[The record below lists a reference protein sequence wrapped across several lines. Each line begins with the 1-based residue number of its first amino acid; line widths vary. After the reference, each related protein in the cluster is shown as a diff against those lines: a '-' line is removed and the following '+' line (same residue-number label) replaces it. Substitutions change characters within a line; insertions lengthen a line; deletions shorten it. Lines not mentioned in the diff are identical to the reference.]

1 MMNKTKRGKTSM
13 NKKGIGVGQ
22 VFIYIVAAI
31 SFALIMIFGYKAI
44 NSFLQS
50 GEQVQL
56 VQFKTDL
63 ESSIKKI
70 YTEYGSVRTEKYRIP
85 GAFEQVCLVN
95 MEYPATP
102 EDVDAL
108 CKENV
113 YACDTWKQA
122 IVAQQKYEANPAA
135 NPKDGY
141 DSVDENVFLTPQ
153 GLTQLKVY
161 RISIGDYD
169 VDGNEI
175 NKGFLCEDIKKG
187 SFSLVLEGKGDH
199 TQIYRKTN

>member
-1 MMNKTKRGKTSM
+1 MM
-13 NKKGIGVGQ
+13 NKKGVGVGQ

-102 EDVDAL
+102 EEIDAL
-108 CKENV
+108 CKKNA

-122 IVAQQKYEANPAA
+122 IEAQQKYEADPAA

-153 GLTQLKVY
+153 TEGLTQLKVY
-161 RISIGDYD
+161 RISIDQD
-169 VDGNEI
+169 DDGTEE
-175 NKGFLCEDIKKG
+175 GFLCEPIKKG

>member
-1 MMNKTKRGKTSM
+1 MNKKKRGKNSM
-13 NKKGIGVGQ
+13 NKKAMGVGQ

-31 SFALIMIFGYKAI
+31 SFALIMIFGYRAI

-56 VQFKTDL
+56 VQFKTDI

-95 MEYPATP
+95 MEYPATQ
-102 EDVDAL
+102 EEVDEL

-113 YACDTWKQA
+113 YACKVWEDA
-122 IVAQQKYEANPAA
+122 IVAQQKYVADPAA

-141 DSVDENVFLTPQ
+141 DSVDENVFLTPITE

-161 RISIGDYD
+161 RISIDQND
-169 VDGNEI
+169 DGVEE
-175 NKGFLCEDIKKG
+175 GFLCENIKKG

>member
-1 MMNKTKRGKTSM
+1 MNKTKRRKTSM
-13 NKKGIGVGQ
+13 NKKGVGVGQ

-102 EDVDAL
+102 EEINEL

-113 YACDTWKQA
+113 YACKVWEDA
-122 IVAQQKYEANPAA
+122 RDAQKAYDADPAN

-153 GLTQLKVY
+153 TEGLTQLKVY
-161 RISIGDYD
+161 RISIDQD
-169 VDGNEI
+169 DDGTEE
-175 NKGFLCEDIKKG
+175 GFLCEDIKKG

>member
-1 MMNKTKRGKTSM
+1 M
-13 NKKGIGVGQ
+13 NKKAMGVGQ

-63 ESSIKKI
+63 ESSIKKV
-70 YTEYGSVRTEKYRIP
+70 YTEYGSVRVEKYRIP
-85 GAFEQVCLVN
+85 GNFEQICLVN

-102 EDVDAL
+102 EEIDDL

-113 YACDTWKQA
+113 YACKVWEDA
-122 IVAQQKYEANPAA
+122 VAAQKLSEADPA
-135 NPKDGY
+135 NYPKDGY
-141 DSVDENVFLTPQ
+141 DSVDENVFLTPITE

-161 RISIGDYD
+161 RISIDQD
-169 VDGNEI
+169 ADEVEE
-175 NKGFLCEDIKKG
+175 GFLCEPIKKG

-199 TQIYRKTN
+199 TQIYQKTN

>member
-1 MMNKTKRGKTSM
+1 MMSKKKRGKISL
-13 NKKGIGVGQ
+13 NKKGVGVGQ

-44 NSFLQS
+44 DSFLQS
-50 GEQVQL
+50 GVQVQL

-85 GAFEQVCLVN
+85 GKFEQVCLVN
-95 MEYPATP
+95 MEYPAAQ
-102 EDVDAL
+102 EEIDEL

-113 YACDTWKQA
+113 YACEMWKQA
-122 IVAQQKYEANPAA
+122 IDAQKLSETDPANHPQ
-135 NPKDGY
+135 DGY
-141 DSVDENVFLTPQ
+141 DSVDENVFLTPITE

-161 RISIGDYD
+161 RISIDQND
-169 VDGNEI
+169 DGTEE
-175 NKGFLCEDIKKG
+175 GFLCENIKKG

>member
-1 MMNKTKRGKTSM
+1 MTL
-13 NKKGIGVGQ
+13 NKKAVGVGQ

-56 VQFKTDL
+56 VHFKTDI
-63 ESSIKKI
+63 EGSIKKI
-70 YTEYGSVRTEKYRIP
+70 YTEYGSVRTEKYSVP
-85 GAFEQVCLVN
+85 GAFEKVCLVN
-95 MEYPATP
+95 MEYLATQD
-102 EDVDAL
+102 EIDEL
-108 CKENV
+108 CKKNV
-113 YACDTWKQA
+113 YACEVWKQA
-122 IVAQQKYEANPAA
+122 LDAQQKYEADPVA

-141 DSVDENVFLTPQ
+141 DSVDENVFITPIPT

-161 RISIGDYD
+161 RISIDQNE
-169 VDGNEI
+169 DGTEE
-175 NKGFLCEDIKKG
+175 GFLCEDIKKG